1 MESTQKELNSIFKD
15 LTNQVNESNPSD
27 ILDFAIKYLQAKKEK
42 IPFNYTEKEEKRHKS
57 LEKNITPE
65 KKIVKEK
72 RASSQNR
79 TPKRER
85 APFINLILDKIDE
98 IKIDFD
104 KKMNTEKKNIKN
116 KELITDIPKMPII
129 MKDDKKD
136 KIRDKERDKDKENV
150 YKNLLKGKKKEEEKK
165 EEKVEKKEE
174 KVKEEKEELS
184 EEEKSIKSIK
194 N

>member
-1 MESTQKELNSIFKD
+1 MESNQKELNSIFKD

-42 IPFNYTEKEEKRHKS
+42 IPFNYKEKEEKRHKS
-57 LEKNITPE
+57 LDKNITPE
-65 KKIVKEK
+65 KKIIKEK

-79 TPKRER
+79 TPRRER

-104 KKMNTEKKNIKN
+104 KKMNTEKKDIKN

-150 YKNLLKGKKKEEEKK
+150 YKNLLKGKKKKK
-165 EEKVEKKEE
+165 KIKKKKKKNYQKKKKVQKKM
-174 KVKEEKEELS
+174 
-184 EEEKSIKSIK
+184 II
-194 N
+194 